1 MSAPSDLDFPSSIQ
15 PLPELEPSERLYAH
29 KGLRLVKSGR
39 LFEVR
44 FRLHEKRGRLVTSWS
59 EDGDGTL
66 CK

>member
-1 MSAPSDLDFPSSIQ
+1 MSTPSDLDFPSSIQ

-44 FRLHEKRGRLVTSWS
+44 FRLHEKRGRLVASWS

>member
-1 MSAPSDLDFPSSIQ
+1 MSQPTQLDFPPVTE
-15 PLPELEPSERLYAH
+15 PLPDLKPGERLYGH

-44 FRLHEKRGRLVTSWS
+44 FRLHEKRGRLVASWS
-59 EDGDGTL
+59 EDGNATL

>member
-1 MSAPSDLDFPSSIQ
+1 MSQPTQLEFPPTST
-15 PLPELEPSERLYAH
+15 PLPELEPGERLYAH

-44 FRLHEKRGRLVTSWS
+44 FRLHEKRGRLTAAWS
-59 EDGDGTL
+59 EDGDATL